1 MWSQP
6 AENSLDALKH
16 GMEFSDGIE
25 FDLRMSA
32 DGELVIFHDEFL
44 PGSGSIKPRCIENM
58 YTDELQKHGVL
69 TFNELV
75 NDRDFLEKW
84 KSGSKTVDIETV
96 SYTHLTLPTTPYV

>member
-1 MWSQP
+1 MSGEIGRHMWKQP

-32 DGELVIFHDEFL
+32 DGELVIFHDEFI

-58 YTDELQKHGVL
+58 YTDELQRHGVL
-69 TFNELV
+69 TYDELI
-75 NDRDFLEKW
+75 K
-84 KSGSKTVDIETV
+84 
-96 SYTHLTLPTTPYV
+96 